1 MPKLFSDPDAIAD
14 HIIREVGTSLVVG
27 LPLGLGKANHIV
39 NALYR
44 RAAADCAID
53 LTFFS
58 ALTLEKPKPSNLLE
72 RRFIAPVIERL
83 FGGYPDLAYAEALH
97 AGALPPNI
105 KIIEFFFLA
114 GRWLHVPFAQQ
125 HYISAN
131 YTHAASYIL
140 ERGLNVIAQLVAKR
154 IVDGVARYSL
164 SCNTDT
170 TLDLLRARAEGRASF
185 RLVGQVNSELPF
197 MPGQGDLAADEF
209 SAILDSPETGFPLFA
224 PPAEPIGDTK
234 YAIGLHAAG
243 LVRDGGSLQIGIG
256 QVGDALAQ
264 GLIVRHRD
272 NARFRDIIKRLAP
285 ATAQLEELET
295 GPFEKGLYGVSEML
309 FEAFLG
315 LMDAGILKREVDG
328 VALHGAFFLGPK
340 SFYRSLRE
348 MPPVQLARIQMMP
361 VSFTNQLYGDEEGK
375 RRARVDAR
383 FVNNAMMATLMGA
396 VISDG
401 LEDGQVVSGVGGQYN
416 FVAQAFALQGA
427 RSILTLEA
435 TRRTRAK
442 LDSNIRW
449 TYGHETI
456 PRHLRDIVVTEYGVA
471 DLRGQSDADVI
482 AAMLQISDSRFQS
495 ELARQAKDAGKLPK
509 GFEIPAAHC
518 ENFPERIAAALKPAR
533 DAGLL
538 PTFPFGTDFTDV
550 EQRLI
555 PALQLLQ
562 EAQQSPVR
570 LPGMLWQGFV
580 RQPDAADNECLA
592 RLGLDA
598 PTTLAERAYR
608 ALVAAALARSRES

>member
-44 RAAADCAID
+44 RAAANRAID

-140 ERGLNVIAQLVAKR
+140 ERGLNVITQLVAKR
-154 IVDGVARYSL
+154 VVDGVVRYSL

-185 RLVGQVNSELPF
+185 KLVGQVNSELPF

-209 SAILDSPETGFPLFA
+209 SAILDSPETEFPLFA

-272 NARFRDIIKRLAP
+272 NARFHEIMKRLAP
-285 ATAQLEELET
+285 GTAQLAELET
-295 GPFEKGLYGVSEML
+295 GPFERGLYGVSEML
-309 FEAFLG
+309 FEAFFG
-315 LMDAGILKREVDG
+315 LMEAGILKREVDG

-361 VSFTNQLYGDEEGK
+361 VSFTNQLYGEEERK

-401 LEDGQVVSGVGGQYN
+401 LEEGQVVSGVGGQYN

-435 TRRTRAK
+435 TRRMRGK
-442 LDSNIRW
+442 LESNIRW

-482 AAMLQISDSRFQS
+482 AAMLAVSDSRFQG

-509 GFEIPAAHC
+509 NFEIPAAHR
-518 ENFPERIAAALKPAR
+518 ENFPERVTAALKPAR
-533 DAGLL
+533 EAGLL
-538 PTFPFGTDFTDV
+538 PTFPFGTDFTDT

-562 EAQQSPVR
+562 EAQNTPLR

-580 RQPDAADNECLA
+580 RQLDAADEECLA

-608 ALVAAALARSRES
+608 ALVAAALVSSRTH